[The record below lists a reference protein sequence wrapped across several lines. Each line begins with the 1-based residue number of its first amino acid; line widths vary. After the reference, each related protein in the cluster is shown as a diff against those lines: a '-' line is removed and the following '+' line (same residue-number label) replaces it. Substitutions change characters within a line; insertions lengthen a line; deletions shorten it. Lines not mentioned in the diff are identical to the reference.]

1 MQIDNRKRSSRL
13 TEVNKTYNY
22 VFINIDPQF
31 LFIIKIMLLLQNMQ
45 FILNLII
52 FNTDI
57 KKRNFLIPS
66 L

>member
-1 MQIDNRKRSSRL
+1 MQIDNCKRSSRL

-57 KKRNFLIPS
+57 KKRNFLIPP

>member
-1 MQIDNRKRSSRL
+1 MQIDNCKRSNGP

-31 LFIIKIMLLLQNMQ
+31 LFIIKIILLLQNMQ
-45 FILNLII
+45 FILDLII
-52 FNTDI
+52 FNIDI
-57 KKRNFLIPS
+57 KKRNFLIPP

>member
-1 MQIDNRKRSSRL
+1 MQIGNYKRSSGP
-13 TEVNKTYNY
+13 TEVNKTYSY
-22 VFINIDPQF
+22 LFINIDSQF

-45 FILNLII
+45 FILDLII

-57 KKRNFLIPS
+57 EKRNFLIPP